1 MAFERK
7 VGECGLFPNTVH
19 PDKSDYN
26 GQLDVECAYCG
37 RQTSFW
43 INGWRKV
50 TKTGGKYLSLALRP
64 KKVGEHGRTAPRLKP
79 PSPMTIYDRRFYLGR

>member
-7 VGECGLFPNTVH
+7 VNECGLFPNTVH
-19 PDKSDYN
+19 PDKSDFN
-26 GQLDVECAYCG
+26 AQIDIECAHCG

-43 INGWRKV
+43 MNGWRKV

-64 KKVGEHGRTAPRLKP
+64 KKLGESGRTGTRPAAADLL
-79 PSPMTIYDRRFYLGR
+79 DDL